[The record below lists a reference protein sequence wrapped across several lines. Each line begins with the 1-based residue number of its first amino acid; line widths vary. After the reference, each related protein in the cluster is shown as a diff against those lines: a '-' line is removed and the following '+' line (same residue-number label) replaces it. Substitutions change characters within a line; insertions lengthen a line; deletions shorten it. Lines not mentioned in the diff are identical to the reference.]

1 MKEVGKIYSA
11 VDADEL
17 EAGDLVVCGDNLS
30 DAGDKNKEPCELQ
43 RIEGEGVD
51 YRFVAIDEFSYG
63 WALARLV
70 CPKKHA
76 ETYKAWKTGAKVEM
90 YVCPTWMSVEDP
102 DWSETYNYRIREEDP
117 YAELKKAHAEG
128 KTIQILTLTDEWVDC
143 EPYWD
148 SDVKCYRVKPEPKTR
163 RMTNK
168 ELAKIGEEAILK
180 IKEMIEELSNDNE
193 EE

>member
-76 ETYKAWKTGAKVEM
+76 ETYKAWKAGAKVEM
-90 YVCPTWMSVEDP
+90 PHPCYDDKWAQVAKPSWAESDE
-102 DWSETYNYRIREEDP
+102 YRI
-117 YAELKKAHAEG
+117 
-128 KTIQILTLTDEWVDC
+128 
-143 EPYWD
+143 
-148 SDVKCYRVKPEPKTR
+148 KPEPKTR
-163 RMTNK
+163 RMTLN
-168 ELAKIGEEAILK
+168 ELAKWLAQGNGQVCNTNTESCSTYIAYYKSE
-180 IKEMIEELSNDNE
+180 NDNVCSPYIRIRSWDE
-193 EE
+193 EEWHEPLVEV